1 VLIISEKCIHEFYT
15 WVSIQK
21 KTTRGKNKERL
32 DAALNAIIN
41 ENMKIR
47 EAGRNYEIHEAYP
60 QASFKN

>member
-1 VLIISEKCIHEFYT
+1 MGKYT
-15 WVSIQK
+15 R

-47 EAGRNYEIHEAYP
+47 EAGRN
-60 QASFKN
+60 

>member
-1 VLIISEKCIHEFYT
+1 MSKYT
-15 WVSIQK
+15 R